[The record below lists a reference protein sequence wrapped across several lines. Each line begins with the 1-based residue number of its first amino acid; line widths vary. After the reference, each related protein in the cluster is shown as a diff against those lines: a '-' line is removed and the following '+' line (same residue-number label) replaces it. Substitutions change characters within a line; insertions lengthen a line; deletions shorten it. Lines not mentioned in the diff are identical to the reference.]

1 MGSTPDCAGGL
12 SDRGEGMTNRKLAGR
27 YAQALF
33 ASLSEV
39 RSAEQAEQFLTAL
52 AEAMTR
58 SEALRDALLNPA
70 FSQAKRKAVLFAIA
84 QGQAMPPEIRN
95 LLDAVVEH
103 GRVEAL
109 PEIAQVFREVREQA
123 SGTVPATLTTAS
135 PLSPDLHIRARRA
148 LERLTGLKV
157 RLSLDVEPGMLGG
170 AIARIG
176 STVYD
181 GSLRAQLAELRRR
194 MAEE

>member
-1 MGSTPDCAGGL
+1 MGLMPDPAGGL

-27 YAQALF
+27 YARALF
-33 ASLSEV
+33 ASLSGL
-39 RSAEQAEQFLTAL
+39 RALQQAEQFLTAL
-52 AEAMTR
+52 ADAMTR
-58 SEALRDALLNPA
+58 SEELTDSLLNPA
-70 FSQAKRKAVLFAIA
+70 FPQAIRKAVLFAIA
-84 QGQAMPPEIRN
+84 DGQAMPREIRN
-95 LLDAVVEH
+95 FLETVVEH

-135 PLSPDLHIRARRA
+135 PLSPDLHSRAQAA

-157 RLSLDVEPGMLGG
+157 RMSLDVEPGMLGG

-181 GSLRAQLAELRRR
+181 GSLRRQLADLRRR

>member
-1 MGSTPDCAGGL
+1 MGTTPNCAGRI
-12 SDRGEGMTNRKLAGR
+12 SDRGESMTNRKLAGR

-33 ASLSEV
+33 ASLSEL
-39 RSAEQAEQFLTAL
+39 RAAEQAEQFLTAL

-58 SEALRDALLNPA
+58 SEELRDALLNPA
-70 FSQAKRKAVLFAIA
+70 FSQATRKAVLFDIA
-84 QGQAMPPEIRN
+84 QGQAMPREIRN
-95 LLDAVVEH
+95 FLHAVVEH

-135 PLSPDLHIRARRA
+135 ALSPDLHTRAQEA

-157 RLSLDVEPGMLGG
+157 RLSFDVEPEMLGG

-181 GSLRAQLAELRRR
+181 GSLRTQLSELRRR